1 MKILWIY
8 NLPLRPEAGGTERIT
23 SLVAKGLSMRG
34 HECMNILVFNQDG
47 NISYHDEPVGDVYKF
62 LKENKVDI
70 VINQIAYSKWLLDD
84 FLSKGGDRWH
94 SEGGKIISC
103 LHFDPCNPS
112 YIQLLKS
119 QDRLSF
125 RNRLDIFKHSLLFPY
140 YKHKKEQQEG
150 NVYNYIYEHSDGFVI
165 LSDRHRSYLER
176 VMKRNDYSKVIVINN
191 PLTFSHITAETDL
204 YNKKKTILVCA
215 RMSEYHKRI
224 SLILKAW
231 KVLQNEDEIKD
242 WRLKIVGDGPDL
254 DRYKLF
260 VKKKRIANVEF
271 YGRQDSLPF
280 YQEASILLL
289 TSSAEGWGLTIT
301 EALQNGVVP
310 IVMNSSPVYIDII
323 DNCHNGY
330 LTPNGDI
337 SSFTRCI
344 KSLISNPSRLH
355 AMQCNALASA
365 LRFTIDK
372 TLDKWEK
379 IFRKT
384 SE

>member
-1 MKILWIY
+1 MTILWIY
-8 NLPLRPEAGGTERIT
+8 DMPLVPEAGGTERIT
-23 SLVAKGLSMRG
+23 SLVSNELIERG
-34 HECMNILVFNQDG
+34 YTCLGILEFKQG
-47 NISYHDEPVGDVYKF
+47 SKMITYKDTPIKDLYGF

-70 VINQIAYSKWLLDD
+70 VINQIAYSTWLLND
-84 FLSKGGDRWH
+84 FLIQGGDRWH

-140 YKHKKEQQEG
+140 YKHKKEQEEG
-150 NVYNYIYEHSDGFVI
+150 NVYNYIYKHSDGFVI

-176 VMKRNDYSKVIVINN
+176 VMKRTDYSKVIVINN
-191 PLTFSHITAETDL
+191 PLTFSHIAAETDL
-204 YNKKKTILVCA
+204 YKKKKTILVCA

-231 KVLQNEDEIKD
+231 KVLQNEDGIKD
-242 WRLKIVGDGPDL
+242 WCLKIVGEGPDL

-260 VKKKRIANVEF
+260 VKGNRIANVEF

-365 LRFTIDK
+365 HRFTIDK

-379 IFRKT
+379 IF
-384 SE
+384 

>member
-365 LRFTIDK
+365 HRFTIDK